1 MKYIGLLA
9 LLPLIGMFLGPICH
23 NASTPFILG
32 MPFIL
37 GWIVVWI
44 VITSAVMALVYWLDP
59 VRGEAEREDAR

>member
-1 MKYIGLLA
+1 MKYIGWLA
-9 LLPLIGMFLGPICH
+9 LLPLIGMFLGPLCH

-44 VITSAVMALVYWLDP
+44 VITSAVMAVIYRFDP
-59 VRGEAEREDAR
+59 ARGQADEEGPR

>member
-1 MKYIGLLA
+1 MKYIGWLA
-9 LLPLIGMFLGPICH
+9 LLPLIGMFLGPLCH

-44 VITSAVMALVYWLDP
+44 VLTSAVMALIYRLDGALGKAD
-59 VRGEAEREDAR
+59 GEAPR